1 MSSRILKLEVEGS
14 GIEASRVK
22 TGAQPVQG
30 KHGPSPLSLQKLG
43 SSHPKA
49 SFFHFLFKFRLLK

>member
-22 TGAQPVQG
+22 TGAQPIQQ
-30 KHGPSPLSLQKLG
+30 KHGMGHL
-43 SSHPKA
+43 H
-49 SFFHFLFKFRLLK
+49 